1 MSIPKPPVKG
11 PRNTIFEVATKLF
24 SERGYAGTTMRDIAE
39 LVGVLPGS
47 LYAHIEGKEAL
58 LFEIVE
64 TGIGRFLAAAESAA
78 DIADPVERARAMIR
92 AHVAVV
98 ADNPERTLV
107 VFHQWRY
114 LTGPKLARV
123 MDKRQRYEDVFTEIF
138 EAGVA
143 SGAFSAR
150 LDTKVAVLSMLGSLN
165 WTAQWIKPDGRSRPE
180 EIGGRLADAILW
192 GLISE

>member
-1 MSIPKPPVKG
+1 MTTT
-11 PRNTIFEVATKLF
+11 PRLTAPRDNIFQAATRLF

-39 LVGVLPGS
+39 QVGVLPGS
-47 LYAHIEGKEAL
+47 LYAHIEGKEVL

-78 DIADPVERARAMIR
+78 AIEDPVERTRATIR

-98 ADNPERTLV
+98 AENPERTLV

-114 LTGPKLARV
+114 LNGPKLARV
-123 MDKRQRYEDVFTEIF
+123 VDKRQRYEDVFTEIF

-143 SGAFSAR
+143 AGSFSKQ
-150 LDTKVAVLSMLGSLN
+150 LDPKIAVLSMLGSLN

-180 EIGGRLADAILW
+180 DIGNRLADAILW
-192 GLISE
+192 GLLSE